1 MYINSLEYEQQ
12 ENVNQQE
19 WYNNKITN
27 QTIIQNTDM
36 YNNN

>member
-19 WYNNKITN
+19 WYNKITN